1 MIDFLEFT
9 EIRSIQASLFI
20 TNFNFSTSKILKT
33 VLDHCSDQFDGAP
46 TVLPLPNDAPIEI
59 PRIVL
64 ERKDKSM
71 KLELSPQR
79 LNLFRIKSQDE
90 DKISP
95 KKFLC
100 TEVELLVKL
109 IKDIRADCVRMA
121 VVLERFCPKREPAK
135 DIAIHF
141 SKENF
146 MKEPLD
152 RPSAFELHSL
162 KKYTFL
168 DSFEVNSWVRIK
180 SGGVQSEGVFSPVVI
195 AHQDINTFVELMDTK
210 IYNNDDVSKFFS
222 NIFEEFD
229 NILKLYFPEIL
240 KD

>member
-1 MIDFLEFT
+1 
-9 EIRSIQASLFI
+9 
-20 TNFNFSTSKILKT
+20 
-33 VLDHCSDQFDGAP
+33 
-46 TVLPLPNDAPIEI
+46 
-59 PRIVL
+59 
-64 ERKDKSM
+64 
-71 KLELSPQR
+71 
-79 LNLFRIKSQDE
+79 
-90 DKISP
+90 
-95 KKFLC
+95 
-100 TEVELLVKL
+100 
-109 IKDIRADCVRMA
+109 MA

-210 IYNNDDVSKFFS
+210 IYNNDDISKFFS
-222 NIFEEFD
+222 I
-229 NILKLYFPEIL
+229 KHT
-240 KD
+240 